1 MEPQSDLDQVL
12 ADESRLKIL
21 EGINKKVADWQD
33 ALSTFFTE
41 WEEYAT
47 AYRLIETTDGK
58 SAQFSTKTR
67 VGEMLRSTE
76 ALTTSIFR
84 MMTAADPPYDVLT
97 RNMKQTE
104 EQVYAV
110 WLQLRYQDTMTKWK
124 RNLLRATRGLCLFG
138 TQFVEKPWIS
148 VYKNG
153 GIVWEAL
160 GFKPRSLLQTVF
172 DPYVMNLN
180 ETPHIA
186 FLDYMTKDQLEA
198 LAESDPTNWNPGQVA
213 LAIETAG
220 GTPKHSTYLENRRTR
235 AGYRETPPFEVCTY
249 YGRIKGLPRE
259 DGRLWKLRVIN
270 ESVIVAAGPNPS
282 PTGELP
288 FEVATYM
295 TFELEPLGIGTGR
308 LGRIAQR
315 HLDENRRRTLDIA
328 RMGLMNMW
336 LRDRMSGI
344 VKSDL
349 KIRPL
354 GIVDT
359 DSMDGLKA
367 LLPDLRGAELGLKI
381 EELFRAEM
389 QGNTGATP
397 GLQASVT
404 DASATE
410 ASIAQN
416 EAIRRVSVIAED
428 IAESFVRDYQISKH
442 EHNMAWLESDLFLSV
457 TGSDKPVR
465 VNRNTMAPEVDIM
478 ARVTTDKDF
487 RPKRIDNLL
496 KLYQILSS
504 IRSRP
509 NVLIDD
515 TPIVKELTAA
525 LDVNPR
531 AVFRTADN
539 IAPNTA
545 LNIMMA
551 ARQNAANGAQEMG
564 PELAEDG
571 GEGGSN
577 IDTLNSP
584 VGAVSV
590 SSGGG

>member
-1 MEPQSDLDQVL
+1 MQPQSDLELIL
-12 ADESRLKIL
+12 AEEAGGRKVL
-21 EGINKKVADWQD
+21 EGITDKVHKWQD
-33 ALSTFFTE
+33 ALSNFFTE

-58 SAQFSTKTR
+58 SAQFSTRTR

-84 MMTAADPPYDVLT
+84 MMTAADPPYDVLN
-97 RNMKQTE
+97 RNMNQTE
-104 EQVYAV
+104 EEVYAV
-110 WLQLRYQDTMTKWK
+110 WLQLRYQDMVTKWK
-124 RNLLRATRGLCLFG
+124 RKLLRATRGLCLFG
-138 TQFVEKPWIS
+138 TQFIEKPWLS
-148 VYKNG
+148 KELG
-153 GIVWEAL
+153 GKTVWEGL
-160 GFKPRSLLQTVF
+160 GFRPRSLLQCVF
-172 DPYVMNLN
+172 DPYVMDLS
-180 ETPHIA
+180 ETPYIA
-186 FLDYMTKDQLEA
+186 FLDYLTKEQLEA
-198 LAESDPTNWNPGQVA
+198 NAEEDPQGWNPAQVRLALESSTGGQA
-213 LAIETAG
+213 KSNTHLDA
-220 GTPKHSTYLENRRTR
+220 RRTK

-249 YGRIKGLPRE
+249 YGRIPGLPRE
-259 DGRLWKLRVIN
+259 DGRLWKIRTVN
-270 ESVIVAAGPNPS
+270 ESVIVSAGPNPS

-288 FEVATYM
+288 MEVATYM
-295 TFELEPLGIGTGR
+295 SFELEPLGIGTGR

-336 LRDRMSGI
+336 LRDRLSGI

-367 LLPDLRGAELGLKI
+367 LIPDLRGADLGLKI
-381 EELFRAEM
+381 EEMFKAEM

-428 IAESFVRDYQISKH
+428 VAESFVRDYQRSKH
-442 EHNMAWLESDLFLSV
+442 EHNMAWLETDLYLSV
-457 TGSDKPVR
+457 TGSDKPIR
-465 VNRNTMAPEVDIM
+465 VNRMNMAPEVDIM

-496 KLYQILSS
+496 KLYQILTS

-509 NVLIDD
+509 NVFIDD

-531 AVFRTADN
+531 AVFRTPDN

-545 LNIMMA
+545 LNVMMA
-551 ARQNAANGAQEMG
+551 ARQNAQTGAQEMG
-564 PELAEDG
+564 PELEG
-571 GEGGSN
+571 INGEGGAN
-577 IDTLNSP
+577 LDTIDSP
-584 VGAVSV
+584 VGPTLVSRA
-590 SSGGG
+590 

>member
-1 MEPQSDLDQVL
+1 VQPQSDLDLIL
-12 ADESRLKIL
+12 AEEANGKKIL
-21 EGINKKVADWQD
+21 EGITKKVSDWQD
-33 ALSTFFTE
+33 ALSNFFSE

-47 AYRLIETTDGK
+47 AYRLIETGDKT
-58 SAQFSTKTR
+58 AQLSTKTR

-84 MMTAADPPYDVLT
+84 MMTAADPPYDVLN
-97 RNMKQTE
+97 RNMNQTE
-104 EQVYAV
+104 EEVYAV
-110 WLQLRYQDTMTKWK
+110 WLQLRFQDMATKWK

-148 VYKNG
+148 QERG
-153 GIVWEAL
+153 GKIVWEGL
-160 GFKPRSLLQTVF
+160 GFRPRSLLQCVF
-172 DPYVMNLN
+172 DPYVMDLA

-186 FLDYMTKDQLEA
+186 FLDYMTESQLEA
-198 LAESDPTNWNPGQVA
+198 MAEENPNEWNPAQVRK
-213 LAIETAG
+213 AIEDSG
-220 GTPKHSTYLENRRTR
+220 SSTGKSNPNLEQRRTR
-235 AGYRETPPFEVCTY
+235 SGYRETPKFEVCTY
-249 YGRIKGLPRE
+249 YGRIKGVPRE
-259 DGRLWKLRVIN
+259 DSRLWKIRSIN
-270 ESVIVAAGPNPS
+270 ESVIVGAGPNPS

-295 TFELEPLGIGTGR
+295 SFELEPLGIGTGR

-336 LRDRMSGI
+336 LRDRLSGI

-367 LLPDLRGAELGLKI
+367 LLPDLRGADLGLKI
-381 EELFRAEM
+381 EELFRSEM

-457 TGSDKPVR
+457 TGSDKPIR

-487 RPKRIDNLL
+487 RPKRIDNLI

-504 IRSRP
+504 IRSRQ

-525 LDVNPR
+525 LDVNPK
-531 AVFRTADN
+531 AVFRSPDN

-545 LNIMMA
+545 LNMIMS
-551 ARQNAANGAQEMG
+551 ARQNAGNAAQELG
-564 PELAEDG
+564 PELESDG
-571 GEGGSN
+571 GAGGAN
-577 IDTLNSP
+577 MDTIDSP
-584 VGAVSV
+584 VGATAV
-590 SSGGG
+590 SSNL